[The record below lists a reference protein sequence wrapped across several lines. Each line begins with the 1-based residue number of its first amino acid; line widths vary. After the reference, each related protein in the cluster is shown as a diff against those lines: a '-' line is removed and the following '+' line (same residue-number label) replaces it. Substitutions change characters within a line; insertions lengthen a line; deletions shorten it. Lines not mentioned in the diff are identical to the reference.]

1 MFVISFVSTKPYNRY
16 IILQASGS
24 RNNSLTVQDVEIT
37 RQFLATNNK
46 VINRGDS
53 FRRRDKSHGLGNNTS
68 LYRGSPTVEIRVQDD
83 FRDNVKHD
91 KAFRVVFLGG
101 SEVGKTSIIEQ
112 FMSSEHADVY
122 ENNNEDIEEEEE
134 DDKKK
139 ER

>member
-1 MFVISFVSTKPYNRY
+1 M
-16 IILQASGS
+16 QASGS

-53 FRRRDKSHGLGNNTS
+53 FRRRGHGLGNNTS
-68 LYRGSPTVEIRVQDD
+68 HYRGSPTVEIRVQDD
-83 FRDNVKHD
+83 FRESVKHE

-134 DDKKK
+134 EENKK